1 MIKFSNF
8 VRFNKSVR
16 LGILLFIGIV
26 IVLIVIVFVDLFDKS
41 LRVSFYDIGQ
51 GDAVFIETPENYQI
65 LIDGG
70 PGPLIL
76 RKLGR
81 DMVFW
86 DKTIDLV
93 IATHPDADHIS
104 GLIDVLER
112 YNVKNILI
120 SPSLD
125 KDTEVFKVFYKA
137 IWNEGAMLYL
147 AEAGQSFS
155 GILTK
160 SKSNEQSENYID
172 FQVLYPFNFT
182 NNIYTEDFNDM
193 SIVNL
198 LEYKGQKILFTADAT
213 IKVENMLLEKY
224 PSLDINILK
233 AGHHGSKTSSSFN
246 FLKAITPDLAII
258 QVGLDNRYK
267 HPHQSVIERFQNLGI
282 PIWRTDLDGDLRLQF

>member
-8 VRFNKSVR
+8 VRFSKSAR

-26 IVLIVIVFVDLFDKS
+26 IVLCVIIFVDLFDKS

-70 PGPLIL
+70 PGPNIL

-81 DMVFW
+81 DMMFW

-93 IATHPDADHIS
+93 IATHPDADHIG

-120 SPSLD
+120 APKID
-125 KDTEVFKVFYKA
+125 KDTIIFKRFYDT
-137 IWNEGAMLYL
+137 IWNEGAKLYL
-147 AEAGQSFS
+147 ASAGQSFS
-155 GILTK
+155 DINFK
-160 SKSNEQSENYID
+160 
-172 FQVLYPFNFT
+172 VLYPFEFST
-182 NNIYTEDFNDM
+182 DEPLKDFNDI

-213 IKVENMLLEKY
+213 VKVENMLLEKY
-224 PSLDINILK
+224 PSLNINILK
-233 AGHHGSKTSSSFN
+233 VGHHGSKTSSDFN
-246 FLKAITPDLAII
+246 FLKKISPNLAII
-258 QVGLDNRYK
+258 QVGENNRYK
-267 HPHQSVIERFQNLGI
+267 HPHKNVIDRFYNLGI
-282 PIWRTDLDGDLRLQF
+282 PVWRTDINKDLYLQF

>member
-8 VRFNKSVR
+8 VRFSKSVR

-26 IVLIVIVFVDLFDKS
+26 IVLVIIVFIDLFDKN

-70 PGPLIL
+70 PDSNIL

-81 DMVFW
+81 DMIFW

-120 SPSLD
+120 TPKIN
-125 KDTEVFKVFYKA
+125 KDTIIFKRFYDA
-137 IWNEGAMLYL
+137 IWNEGAKLYL
-147 AEAGQSFS
+147 ASAGQSFS
-155 GILTK
+155 DI
-160 SKSNEQSENYID
+160 N
-172 FQVLYPFNFT
+172 FQVLYPF
-182 NNIYTEDFNDM
+182 ESSVDKLLKDFNDI

-224 PSLDINILK
+224 PNLNINILK
-233 AGHHGSKTSSSFN
+233 VGHHGSKTSSDFN
-246 FLKAITPDLAII
+246 FLKKISPDLAII
-258 QVGLDNRYK
+258 QVGENNLYK
-267 HPHQSVIERFQNLGI
+267 HPHKNIIDRFYNLGI
-282 PIWRTDLDGDLRLQF
+282 PIWRTDIDKDLYLQF